1 MRHHSS
7 RQGGSAISRRT
18 GIAIAASLA
27 LVPLAGCSPGDGS
40 ANVAIRPTAVAVS
53 YHTSTESRSK
63 AEREFARLE
72 TEFDA
77 RLGVYAIDTGSG
89 RTITHRADERFAF
102 ASTYKALA
110 AAAVLD
116 ETSTADLN
124 KVIRY
129 SKEDLVSY
137 SPITEQHVQTG
148 MTLRAVADA
157 AVRYSDNTAGNLLFK
172 QLGGPN
178 SFERALRGIG
188 DRVTESARIET
199 ELNEAIPGD
208 ERDTSS
214 PRALASDL
222 RAYAVDR
229 ALSRDDRTILTEWLT
244 GNTTGASLIRAGVP
258 AGWQV
263 GDKTGAGG
271 YGTRNDIAVVWPPKG
286 APIVLAILSSRS
298 AADATYDDALI
309 AQAAE
314 ATIAALHG

>member
-1 MRHHSS
+1 M
-7 RQGGSAISRRT
+7 AVSRRT

-27 LVPLAGCSPGDGS
+27 LVPLAACSPGDVS

-53 YHTSTESRSK
+53 YDTSTESRSK

-102 ASTYKALA
+102 VSTYKALI

-116 ETSTADLN
+116 ETSTAGLN

-129 SKEDLVSY
+129 FKEDLVSH

-188 DRVTESARIET
+188 DQVTESARLET
-199 ELNEAIPGD
+199 GLNEAIPDD
-208 ERDTSS
+208 ERDTST

-222 RAYAVDR
+222 RAYAVDT

-244 GNTTGASLIRAGVP
+244 GNTTGASLIQAGVP

-263 GDKTGAGG
+263 GDKSGAGG

-298 AADATYDDALI
+298 ESDATYDDALI